1 MHIYLFTI
9 VNRANIISVC
19 YCFKLLSFIP
29 YQCSMENFHA
39 DISNKS
45 NKERIVKSF
54 LFPKPKVEDSKFI
67 LFKHL
72 LGRPPLSAVKAFKV
86 EDVFGFA
93 LD

>member
-1 MHIYLFTI
+1 MHIYIYIYLYRVLFTI

-45 NKERIVKSF
+45 NKERIVNAF
-54 LFPKPKVEDSKFI
+54 IPKT
-67 LFKHL
+67 
-72 LGRPPLSAVKAFKV
+72 
-86 EDVFGFA
+86 
-93 LD
+93 